1 MSLLM
6 PTSDTKPSQEGSG
19 PSSRVTLMTGC
30 LFGLL
35 LLNLVQIAAGL
46 AGIEPS
52 PAEDVIP
59 IIAATAAIGLVAV
72 PMVMA
77 GERLGYQIGIVF
89 SLVSMIGMGPHKLLL
104 EDGSII
110 APVAL
115 VGFAAEVA
123 FLWAASRELRAEA

>member
-1 MSLLM
+1 MSIQL
-6 PTSDTKPSQEGSG
+6 PTSDTKPSQEGAG
-19 PSSRVTLMTGC
+19 PSSRIALMTGC
-30 LFGLL
+30 LLGLL

-77 GERLGYQIGIVF
+77 GERLGYQDTAGI
-89 SLVSMIGMGPHKLLL
+89 
-104 EDGSII
+104 
-110 APVAL
+110 
-115 VGFAAEVA
+115 
-123 FLWAASRELRAEA
+123 